1 MSPGP
6 AAAGAGRGGAADA
19 AAAGSSGGAAGVRA
33 NFFAAAHVF
42 VETVAGI
49 SGGEWDRPG
58 LGEWSVRDL
67 VGHASRALSTV
78 EAYLAVPADVVTIR
92 RPGDYYQALEA
103 ARIDHGAVAERG
115 RAAGAALGEHPAAV
129 VRALGDRVLTLVA
142 RSPDGATLTVAGG
155 KGATLSAYL
164 PTRTFELTVHTL
176 DLLGALGRNPPGEL
190 AAPVAA
196 CLELVGQLAGGR
208 PGASTVLLALTGRR
222 PLPAGFSVI

>member
-6 AAAGAGRGGAADA
+6 AAAGASRGGAADRTAARSSGTA
-19 AAAGSSGGAAGVRA
+19 AAARS
-33 NFFAAAHVF
+33 NFFAAAHLF

-78 EAYLAVPADVVTIR
+78 EAYLEVPAEVVTIR
-92 RPGDYYQALEA
+92 QPGDYFRALEA
-103 ARIDHGAVAERG
+103 AQIDHGAVAERG
-115 RAAGAALGEHPAAV
+115 RAAGAALGEHPAEV

-142 RSPDGATLTVAGG
+142 RAPDSATLTVAGG
-155 KGATLSAYL
+155 KGATLPAYL

-176 DLLGALGRNPPGEL
+176 DLLDALGRDPPGEL
-190 AAPVAA
+190 AAPIAA
-196 CLELVGQLAGGR
+196 CLGLVGQLAGGR
-208 PGASTVLLALTGRR
+208 PGAATVLLALTGRR